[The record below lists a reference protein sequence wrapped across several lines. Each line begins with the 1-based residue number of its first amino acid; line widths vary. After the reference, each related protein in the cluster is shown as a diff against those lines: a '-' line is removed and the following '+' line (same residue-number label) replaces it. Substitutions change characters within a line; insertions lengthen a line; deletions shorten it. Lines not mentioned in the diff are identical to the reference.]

1 MHRSGLRVRS
11 LSDKIDFVNFAQSS
25 RPGMTVSVS
34 KCSPYERSDLREGK
48 AAYRFAHTG
57 YDASLLAST
66 PIREVSMPKI
76 QRIIVPSLPRPVS
89 HYCHVTRAG
98 PHVWVAG
105 VVGQAQDGSIPSD
118 VVAQFDIAIA
128 VMDKCLKAAGAG
140 PEHVVKVQVFMTD
153 ITERPKINPR
163 RIAYFGEHLPAS
175 TLVEVKGLVDP
186 RLKVEIECQA
196 YVD

>member
-1 MHRSGLRVRS
+1 MCWPTG
-11 LSDKIDFVNFAQSS
+11 
-25 RPGMTVSVS
+25 PT
-34 KCSPYERSDLREGK
+34 
-48 AAYRFAHTG
+48 AATLW
-57 YDASLLAST
+57 ASIS
-66 PIREVSMPKI
+66 IRELGMPNI
-76 QRIIVPSLPRPVS
+76 QRIIVPDIPKPVS

-153 ITERPKINPR
+153 ITERPKINR
-163 RIAYFGEHLPAS
+163 AA
-175 TLVEVKGLVDP
+175 
-186 RLKVEIECQA
+186 
-196 YVD
+196 

>member
-1 MHRSGLRVRS
+1 MPASADELTRSICTRVALAKHGQRALGSGHRRQRHWGSHAQDRAHHRSGH
-11 LSDKIDFVNFAQSS
+11 
-25 RPGMTVSVS
+25 PG
-34 KCSPYERSDLREGK
+34 
-48 AAYRFAHTG
+48 
-57 YDASLLAST
+57 
-66 PIREVSMPKI
+66 
-76 QRIIVPSLPRPVS
+76 PVS

-118 VVAQFDIAIA
+118 VVAQFDIAVA

-153 ITERPKINPR
+153 ITERPRINPR
-163 RIAYFGEHLPAS
+163 RIAYFGDNRPAS

-186 RLKVEIECQA
+186 RMKVEIECQA
-196 YVD
+196 YVE